1 MKIPIDSIRLDGD
14 TQSRDGV
21 KQDIVNEY
29 ADDMRE
35 GAIFPPVVI
44 YDDEADKWLSEGF
57 HRLYAA
63 RQAGAQEI
71 EAEVRQGTKRDAQ
84 LNSMRSNAT
93 HGARRTNA
101 DKRRAVEMAFRWLIE
116 EGRSLKSITD
126 TEVAEMACVTIRF
139 VGTIREIVYT
149 NLNGSQV
156 TEVTK
161 SEAKE
166 LTVTQRLK
174 EKVDSLE
181 WKLRDAERQKE
192 ALEKREKEIAE
203 LKEKHRKESEAASK
217 FEGEKIKLENEMEY
231 LQERIKEIEGK
242 NVEYL
247 TPPDVED
254 ELEALRLENSR
265 IAAALEEAKKPQA
278 PVALPEPKI
287 ERVEVE
293 VIKEVVPPEIA
304 QKLKQYEDYITE
316 TRLREINAVKLEEKK
331 DNLLREIQ
339 QLREQANQAR
349 SEKGLIDGF
358 DFLQTASSVTEKI
371 VDMAG
376 RGTLTIEQITEAERI
391 FKGMLVAAN
400 NGLQAIRDIQGVT
413 KEGGGLRVVR

>member
-126 TEVAEMACVTIRF
+126 TEIAEMACVTNKTVGRIR
-139 VGTIREIVYT
+139 VQIVENAET
-149 NLNGSQV
+149 LMQTHKPQISQ
-156 TEVTK
+156 TDDST
-161 SEAKE
+161 
-166 LTVTQRLK
+166 TTQRLK
-174 EKVDSLE
+174 
-181 WKLRDAERQKE
+181 
-192 ALEKREKEIAE
+192 
-203 LKEKHRKESEAASK
+203 
-217 FEGEKIKLENEMEY
+217 
-231 LQERIKEIEGK
+231 
-242 NVEYL
+242 
-247 TPPDVED
+247 D
-254 ELEALRLENSR
+254 ELAGH
-265 IAAALEEAKKPQA
+265 A
-278 PVALPEPKI
+278 
-287 ERVEVE
+287 
-293 VIKEVVPPEIA
+293 
-304 QKLKQYEDYITE
+304 TGC
-316 TRLREINAVKLEEKK
+316 TKK
-331 DNLLREIQ
+331 D
-339 QLREQANQAR
+339 
-349 SEKGLIDGF
+349 
-358 DFLQTASSVTEKI
+358 ASV
-371 VDMAG
+371 
-376 RGTLTIEQITEAERI
+376 
-391 FKGMLVAAN
+391 
-400 NGLQAIRDIQGVT
+400 
-413 KEGGGLRVVR
+413 